1 MKQWLL
7 MIFVSITLLGCSSE
21 PQPKVD
27 FYLLPQHLTSS
38 PVTPPE
44 SLAVLPSTLLIVQP
58 VELAAYLDSTG
69 IIYRQS
75 TTQVIQAKY
84 HQWAQRLG
92 PQLTE
97 RIIHQ
102 LRRDQPVSYW
112 PEAFNAQVAQ
122 QKHHTLQVKFQRF
135 NGAYTG
141 NAELAGSW
149 ELFNPQGVRLLRQ
162 DFSLDVPLTDEGYP
176 ALVEALSA
184 GLEQLTTSIQ
194 TALSPNNLELQVGGK

>member
-7 MIFVSITLLGCSSE
+7 MMLISITLLGCSSE

-38 PVTPPE
+38 PVTPTT
-44 SLAVLPSTLLIVQP
+44 SFTALASTLLIVQP
-58 VELAAYLDSTG
+58 VELAPYLDTAG

-75 TTQVIQAKY
+75 ATQVTQAKY
-84 HQWAQRLG
+84 HQWAQRLS

-97 RIIHQ
+97 RIIEQ

-112 PEAFNAQVAQ
+112 PEAFNAHYAQ

-149 ELFNPQGVRLLRQ
+149 ELLSPQGVRLLRQ
-162 DFSLDVPLTDEGYP
+162 DFSFDVPLTDEGYP
-176 ALVEALSA
+176 ALVEALSL
-184 GLEQLTTSIQ
+184 GLEQLTTQIKQ
-194 TALSPNNLELQVGGK
+194 TLLQQSLPNN